1 MHGAG
6 RPKTR
11 PTVNEFVDLDAL
23 IAAGPRRLAVL
34 GQPVAH
40 SKSPALH
47 GAAYDVLGLPWSY
60 DAIELP
66 ADALAGF
73 LATLD
78 DEWRGLSLTMPHK
91 QVVLPLL
98 DSCEPL
104 VALTGAANSVLFDA
118 DGMRR
123 GYNTDVAGIVASL
136 REVGAGNLTSAA
148 IVGSG
153 ATSASALAA
162 VARLGAQRVT
172 IVARN
177 RERALELK
185 PLAEELD
192 VVLAIRGLDA
202 AAGLESDHDA
212 VVSTLPGGAA
222 DALQFPIR
230 LRRNAAL
237 LDAAYSDGDTVLAR
251 HWREVDG
258 VVATGRHMLYHQAV
272 EQVRIFVTGGV
283 GVLPRETE
291 VRAAMRVAVGV

>member
-123 GYNTDVAGIVASL
+123 GYNTDVAGIV
-136 REVGAGNLTSAA
+136 
-148 IVGSG
+148 
-153 ATSASALAA
+153 
-162 VARLGAQRVT
+162 
-172 IVARN
+172 
-177 RERALELK
+177 
-185 PLAEELD
+185 
-192 VVLAIRGLDA
+192 
-202 AAGLESDHDA
+202 
-212 VVSTLPGGAA
+212 STLPGGAA